1 MMPQYAKMSSKGQIT
16 IPADIRRALNVNQG
30 DTLVW
35 ETTSEGQVVV
45 KRVEPLDLDYL
56 AAISGTLSEW
66 DSAEDD
72 EAFRDL

>member
-66 DSAEDD
+66 NSAEDD

>member
-1 MMPQYAKMSSKGQIT
+1 MPQYAKMSSKGQIT

-66 DSAEDD
+66 NSAEDD

>member
-1 MMPQYAKMSSKGQIT
+1 MPQYAKRSSKGQVT

-35 ETTSEGQVVV
+35 ETISQGQVVV
-45 KRVEPLDLDYL
+45 KRDESLDLDYL

-66 DSAEDD
+66 NSAEDD

>member
-1 MMPQYAKMSSKGQIT
+1 MPQYAKMSSKGQVT
-16 IPADIRRALNVNQG
+16 IPADIRRALNVSQG

-35 ETTSEGQVVV
+35 ETTSQGQVIV

-56 AAISGTLSEW
+56 AAMSVTLSEW
-66 DSAEDD
+66 NSVEDD

>member
-1 MMPQYAKMSSKGQIT
+1 MPQYAKMSSKGQVT
-16 IPADIRRALNVNQG
+16 VPADIRRALNVSQG

-35 ETTSEGQVVV
+35 ETTSHGQVIV

-56 AAISGTLSEW
+56 AAMSGTLSEW
-66 DSAEDD
+66 NSAEDD

>member
-1 MMPQYAKMSSKGQIT
+1 MMPQYAKMSSKGQVT

-66 DSAEDD
+66 NSAEDD

>member
-1 MMPQYAKMSSKGQIT
+1 MPQYAKMSSKGQVT
-16 IPADIRRALNVNQG
+16 IPADIRRALNVSQG

-35 ETTSEGQVVV
+35 ETTSQGQVIV

-56 AAISGTLSEW
+56 AAMSGTLSEW
-66 DSAEDD
+66 NSVEDD

>member
-1 MMPQYAKMSSKGQIT
+1 MPQYAKMSSKGQIT
-16 IPADIRRALNVNQG
+16 VPADIRRALNVSQG

-35 ETTSEGQVVV
+35 ETTSQGQVIV

-66 DSAEDD
+66 NSVEDD

>member
-1 MMPQYAKMSSKGQIT
+1 MPQYAKMSSKGQVT
-16 IPADIRRALNVNQG
+16 VPAEIRRALNVNQG

-35 ETTSEGQVVV
+35 ETTSDGQVSV

-56 AAISGTLSEW
+56 AAMSGTLSEW
-66 DSAEDD
+66 NSVEDD

>member
-1 MMPQYAKMSSKGQIT
+1 MPQYAKMSSKGQVT
-16 IPADIRRALNVNQG
+16 VPAEIRRALNVNQG

-35 ETTSEGQVVV
+35 ETTSDGQVIV

-56 AAISGTLSEW
+56 AAMSGTLSEW
-66 DSAEDD
+66 NSVEDD

>member
-1 MMPQYAKMSSKGQIT
+1 MPQYAKMSSKGQVT
-16 IPADIRRALNVNQG
+16 VPADIRRALNVSQG

-35 ETTSEGQVVV
+35 ETTSQGQVIV

-56 AAISGTLSEW
+56 AAMSGTLSEW
-66 DSAEDD
+66 NSVEDD

>member
-1 MMPQYAKMSSKGQIT
+1 MMPQYAKMSSKGQVT

-35 ETTSEGQVVV
+35 ETTSQGQVVV

-66 DSAEDD
+66 NSAEDD